1 MFSKFWQHI
10 SNTNIYRYIHIYI
23 LQNVHSLTLRSLALE
38 QCINSTD
45 VYSPNVGSI
54 YPMQIYILPNV
65 HSWAHRNPLIDTFP
79 SIVGMIYTIPI
90 YINTTDMYSSNLNTN
105 MNITKYIFV
114 LDIFC
119 QQLGKIYVSWRV
131 SVNPLGAGYKNVH
144 FEIKFCI
151 GYKLPTF
158 WE

>member
-1 MFSKFWQHI
+1 MFPKCWQHI
-10 SNTNIYRYIHIYI
+10 SNTNIIYI
-23 LQNVHSLTLRSLALE
+23 MKCTFLNLASEGRTETLQLTYIPQS
-38 QCINSTD
+38 I
-45 VYSPNVGSI
+45 GSI
-54 YPMQIYILPNV
+54 YPMQIYISPNV

-119 QQLGKIYVSWRV
+119 QQLGKYICQ
-131 SVNPLGAGYKNVH
+131 LEG
-144 FEIKFCI
+144 FCSKMYI
-151 GYKLPTF
+151 LK
-158 WE
+158 